1 MSPGHSSDHQPPLPS
16 DEKDDI
22 PRGLPPGDSSA
33 SQYPTYNSAALCG
46 MGPQFTHQVQRSTVY
61 GSTPSPFSGEHHV
74 PSPMPFEHQ
83 QTHMGYQH
91 HHTEIIGGEQSG
103 QAMATMQSMQGA
115 PSFDPPSFRSAVDA
129 GTQYPSASGFPQFS
143 QAGWFAPQQAAGRP
157 QTPMAQ
163 GPIAAALPYINR
175 ARASTPTHGRTNPAW
190 TDEHTEVLRQGK
202 RAGKSVPDI
211 VKDLS
216 RIDGVERTPNLVSK
230 RWGRMREGCVK
241 KHEMDSI
248 LHAVC
253 PEMVRMVYGELSNLD
268 IARAPDFAAAERR
281 ARDILRQ
288 HVARGVREVVLKLFG
303 NDVLGSE

>member
-1 MSPGHSSDHQPPLPS
+1 MSPGHFHDHQPPLPL
-16 DEKDDI
+16 DEKDDV
-22 PRGLPPGDSSA
+22 PQGLPPGYSSA
-33 SQYPTYNSAALCG
+33 SQHPTYNSPALCG

-61 GSTPSPFSGEHHV
+61 GST
-74 PSPMPFEHQ
+74 PFEHQ

-103 QAMATMQSMQGA
+103 QAIAAMQSMQGA
-115 PSFDPPSFRSAVDA
+115 PSFDPPSFRSAMDV
-129 GTQYPSASGFPQFS
+129 GTQYPSASDFSQFS

-175 ARASTPTHGRTNPAW
+175 ARASTSAHGRTNSAW

-253 PEMVRMVYGELSNLD
+253 PEMVRRVYDELSNLD
-268 IARAPDFAAAERR
+268 IARTPDFGVQLAAAERR

-288 HVARGVREVVLKLFG
+288 HVARGVQEVVLKLFG
-303 NDVLGSE
+303 NDVSFSE